1 MRSAAG
7 GVGCGIRL
15 RHALAFAAD
24 LNREVVRKGRAA
36 KAVARGLGLEEEQC
50 KGVVR
55 ILRRHGM
62 RSPERL
68 ALVAMRDW
76 GLEDLD
82 IAEMFGR
89 SERWASIV
97 RSQADEIRADEPIEL
112 GLEYLDCGL
121 RPEDPSPDEILR
133 RAAEL
138 RKRPDFKGRFV
149 GARAGRWL
157 IPNYS
162 WTKEHAFIP
171 LGAA

>member
-24 LNREVVRKGRAA
+24 LQREVVDKRRTI
-36 KAVARGLGLEEEQC
+36 KAVAKSLGLSEEQC
-50 KGVVR
+50 RGVVR

-76 GLEDLD
+76 GLDD
-82 IAEMFGR
+82 SDVAEMFGR
-89 SERWASIV
+89 SERWAAIV
-97 RSQADEIRADEPIEL
+97 RSQADEIRAEEPIDNY
-112 GLEYLDCGL
+112 LEFVDCGL

-138 RKRPDFKGRFV
+138 RKKPDFKGRFV
-149 GARAGRWL
+149 GSRTGHWL

-162 WTKEHAFIP
+162 WTKDHAFIP

>member
-1 MRSAAG
+1 MRSVAG
-7 GVGCGIRL
+7 GDGCGIRL

-24 LNREVVRKGRAA
+24 LNREVVDQGRTI

-76 GLEDLD
+76 GLEDSD

-97 RSQADEIRADEPIEL
+97 RSQADEIRAEEPIDSH
-112 GLEYLDCGL
+112 LEYVDCGL

-138 RKRPDFKGRFV
+138 RKRPDFKGRLV
-149 GARAGRWL
+149 GARRVPWL

-162 WTKEHAFIP
+162 WTNDHAFIP

>member
-1 MRSAAG
+1 M
-7 GVGCGIRL
+7 

-24 LNREVVRKGRAA
+24 LQREVVDKRRTI
-36 KAVARGLGLEEEQC
+36 KAVAKSLGLAERQC
-50 KGVVR
+50 RGVVR

-76 GLEDLD
+76 GLDDAD

-89 SERWASIV
+89 SERWATIV
-97 RSQADEIRADEPIEL
+97 RSQADEIRAEEPIDLE
-112 GLEYLDCGL
+112 LEYVDCGL
-121 RPEDPSPDEILR
+121 RPEDPSPEEILR

-138 RKRPDFKGRFV
+138 RKRPDFRGQLV
-149 GARAGRWL
+149 GARRVPWL
-157 IPNYS
+157 LPNYS
-162 WTKEHAFIP
+162 WTNDHAFIP